1 MYVCICIHT
10 YVHMRS
16 YETLVLVYETTR
28 RHIPKHCDL
37 LQPPPPQQRNLP
49 PNFTIGFGRDTF
61 RISVGTRDR
70 FYVVFLSF
78 PQGSTGIVQ
87 GRYLN
92 CQLASIP
99 HSISRDVRQ
108 ISARRCSSW
117 PWVGVHAFYFNAL
130 LLVLGFHSPYLNMLL
145 ELFFICSQ
153 ERVRSKRHAVCCTG
167 VKWLVTVVG

>member
-1 MYVCICIHT
+1 MCVYAYTHT
-10 YVHMRS
+10 Y
-16 YETLVLVYETTR
+16 
-28 RHIPKHCDL
+28 ICDL
-37 LQPPPPQQRNLP
+37 TKRWFLCTKLHVVTFQNTAIFSNPPPQQRNLP